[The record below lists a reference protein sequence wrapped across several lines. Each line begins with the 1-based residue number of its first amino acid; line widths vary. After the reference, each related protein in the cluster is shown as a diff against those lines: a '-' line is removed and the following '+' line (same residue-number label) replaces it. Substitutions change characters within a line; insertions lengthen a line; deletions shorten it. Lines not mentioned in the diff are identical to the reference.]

1 MKKKFAFILMSDAYN
16 PDVHQASFEKETM
29 STHIYTVR
37 SFEEACSKLKE
48 LEKEGFGGVELC
60 GAFGPEKAQQ
70 LIELTH
76 NKIAIGYVVHNPE
89 QISCLMPFSD
99 TEHDSFLFSNFFL
112 SQHACSVS

>member
-48 LEKEGFGGVELC
+48 L
-60 GAFGPEKAQQ
+60 
-70 LIELTH
+70 
-76 NKIAIGYVVHNPE
+76 
-89 QISCLMPFSD
+89 
-99 TEHDSFLFSNFFL
+99 
-112 SQHACSVS
+112 

>member
-1 MKKKFAFILMSDAYN
+1 MKKKFAFIIMIDAYN

-48 LEKEGFGGVELC
+48 LEKEGFGAVELC

-89 QISCLMPFSD
+89 QD
-99 TEHDSFLFSNFFL
+99 QLFDAFFG
-112 SQHACSVS
+112 H

>member
-48 LEKEGFGGVELC
+48 LEKEVRGSRAVRGLRPGKS
-60 GAFGPEKAQQ
+60 AA
-70 LIELTH
+70 
-76 NKIAIGYVVHNPE
+76 AY
-89 QISCLMPFSD
+89 
-99 TEHDSFLFSNFFL
+99 
-112 SQHACSVS
+112 